1 MNDTYRL
8 SEENPMTSTCDV
20 KPIGQA
26 ATGQSS
32 AADVTIHAGSEIS
45 PVERRSRR
53 LRKYERIAG
62 VDLFRGILL
71 LILGLGIGVLSVL
84 ELPSGDPI
92 RQVFRY
98 ETARGLT
105 NQVTG
110 SAWRNAAGPGLVFA
124 RDFLLS
130 GFLFAAGVSLTLWRW
145 KRRQNKSE
153 SASHARAIINRV
165 GILILLGVFLQSVG
179 SEQTRLVLTS
189 PLAQI
194 GLATLIASCFLTIS
208 YRWGWVTVC
217 ILLIGH
223 TVWFYTV
230 PVPEY
235 GSELKTPEL
244 ETYQA
249 SHYLPPSYQQ
259 FAYQA
264 NIADYT
270 DRLWLSWLPGQPDAK
285 YRADGRVTWNFIP
298 AAALMLTGVLVGRK
312 LVRQDWQPLPL
323 SLFLMLG
330 GIGCIFCSLLF
341 DATVAPA
348 IERLMT
354 ISWVVLAA
362 GYSLLL
368 LGICVVLTESFGL
381 KKLVQPLLVMG
392 RHSLMAYSF
401 LIFGSVWVSNEIIK
415 HGQTAGSMMQL
426 TPLPLT
432 ACLLQVFL
440 PVVITMALCG
450 LWERRHSGLT

>member
-8 SEENPMTSTCDV
+8 SEENPMTSTYDV
-20 KPIGQA
+20 KPIGPA
-26 ATGQSS
+26 VAGQLST
-32 AADVTIHAGSEIS
+32 ADVTIHAGSEIA
-45 PVERRSRR
+45 PIEKRSRR

-62 VDLFRGILL
+62 VDLFRGFLL

-84 ELPSGDPI
+84 ELPNSDPV

-98 ETARGLT
+98 ETARALT
-105 NQVTG
+105 SQVTG
-110 SAWRNAAGPGLVFA
+110 SVWRNAAGPGLVYA

-145 KRRQNKSE
+145 KRRQNKNE
-153 SASHARAIINRV
+153 TAGHVRAIINRV
-165 GILILLGVFLQSVG
+165 GILILLGVFLQSIG

-194 GLATLIASCFLTIS
+194 GLATLVSSCFLTIS
-208 YRWGWVTVC
+208 YRWGWAMVA

-223 TVWFYTV
+223 TAWFYIV

-235 GSELKTPEL
+235 GPELKTAGL
-244 ETYQA
+244 ETIRA
-249 SHYLPPSYQQ
+249 SHYLPPSFQQ
-259 FAYQA
+259 FAYQT

-270 DRLWLSWLPGQPDAK
+270 DRLWLSWLPGQPDAE
-285 YRADGRVTWNFIP
+285 YRVDGRVTWNFIP

-368 LGICVVLTESFGL
+368 LGICLVLTESFGL
-381 KKLVQPLLVMG
+381 KKLIQSLLAMG
-392 RHSLMAYSF
+392 RHSLMAYVF
-401 LIFGSVWVSNEIIK
+401 LVFGSVWVSNEIIK

-426 TPLPLT
+426 APLPLT
-432 ACLLQVFL
+432 TCLLQIFM
-440 PVVITMALCG
+440 PVAITMILCG
-450 LWERRHSGLT
+450 LWERRHSSLT

>member
-8 SEENPMTSTCDV
+8 SEENPMTSTYDV
-20 KPIGQA
+20 KPVGPAI
-26 ATGQSS
+26 TGQSS
-32 AADVTIHAGSEIS
+32 TADVTIHAGSEIA
-45 PVERRSRR
+45 PVEKRSRR
-53 LRKYERIAG
+53 LRKYERLAG
-62 VDLFRGILL
+62 VDLFRGFLL

-84 ELPSGDPI
+84 ELPHGDPV
-92 RQVFRY
+92 RQVFGY
-98 ETARGLT
+98 ETARALT
-105 NQVTG
+105 SQVTG
-110 SAWRNAAGPGLVFA
+110 SAWRNAAGPGLVYA

-145 KRRQNKSE
+145 KRRQNKNE
-153 SASHARAIINRV
+153 SAGHVRAIINRV

-194 GLATLIASCFLTIS
+194 GLATLISSCFLTIN
-208 YRWGWVTVC
+208 YRWGWAMVA

-223 TVWFYTV
+223 AAWFYIV

-235 GSELKTPEL
+235 GLELKTAGL
-244 ETYQA
+244 ETIRA
-249 SHYLPPSYQQ
+249 SHYLPPSFQQ
-259 FAYQA
+259 FAYQT

-270 DRLWLSWLPGQPDAK
+270 DRLWLSWLPGQPDAE
-285 YRADGRVTWNFIP
+285 YRIDGRVTWNFIP

-341 DATVAPA
+341 DASVAPA

-368 LGICVVLTESFGL
+368 LGICLVLTESFGL
-381 KKLVQPLLVMG
+381 KTLIQPLLTMG
-392 RHSLMAYSF
+392 RHSLMAYVF
-401 LIFGSVWVSNEIIK
+401 LAFGSVWVSNEVIK
-415 HGQTAGSMMQL
+415 HGQTVGSMMQL

-432 ACLLQVFL
+432 TCLLKIFL